1 MAMELDEALVF
12 LGDFGR
18 YQTLI
23 YLLICL
29 AGQVPSA
36 WHMLGISFLGAVPGH
51 HCKVPAGEQLEE
63 TVPKVTGDNG
73 EEYSKCF
80 KYVNITVDNETM
92 PCDEG
97 WNYDQTYYGNTVAT
111 EWDLVC
117 EKDASVDLSQTIF
130 MLGVMVG
137 SLLFGQLSDRFGRR
151 YVFFLSLWAQVAFGV
166 GAAFTGNLYAFIAV
180 RFFVGVIEQGVDITS
195 YVMVTEMFSPSRRAF
210 AGILLTLFWASGIM
224 SLSGIAY
231 LLRDWRHL
239 QLAITLP
246 SLLTIPLWWII
257 PESARWLISRGRVH
271 EAETILQKIARFN
284 KVDLPDGVL
293 TEDSRPHRFSL
304 SGFEGRNFY
313 FCHGSIVLKLCR
325 PWCMLLWGIQRNTR
339 VQKSV
344 AFWNLRISMSLN
356 RLTAA
361 STNAKS
367 LKICD
372 NAILYTFI
380 CDVLILMFWLF
391 TKCQSVISL
400 SKSTCKTQVL
410 LREKISVHITRTW
423 QVSPFRHILDKGPP
437 SSNDPSPSSHV
448 QAPTLDSKS
457 PAGLQTAYVSD
468 TEVEMRDEGATATL
482 PTQPVGDYGV
492 SEKKGRV
499 YTIWHLFRTPQIR
512 RISLVMIFT
521 WFVNSLVYY
530 GLSLN
535 TDSLAGNPYLNFF
548 LSGAVE
554 IPAYIVSTAVV
565 TWFGRRI
572 PLCVFHVAGGIA
584 CIVTAFIPQTTESG
598 VDLSALI
605 ISTAMLG
612 KFGIAGSYAI
622 VFLYATELF
631 PTVTRNLGVGM
642 SSFSSRVGG
651 ILAPIIMYLEK
662 FAAWAPMVIFGG
674 LSVIAGLCVL
684 VLHETLGKKQPQTI
698 DEVEGTQ

>member
-304 SGFEGRNFY
+304 SGFE
-313 FCHGSIVLKLCR
+313 
-325 PWCMLLWGIQRNTR
+325 
-339 VQKSV
+339 
-344 AFWNLRISMSLN
+344 
-356 RLTAA
+356 
-361 STNAKS
+361 
-367 LKICD
+367 
-372 NAILYTFI
+372 
-380 CDVLILMFWLF
+380 
-391 TKCQSVISL
+391 
-400 SKSTCKTQVL
+400 
-410 LREKISVHITRTW
+410 
-423 QVSPFRHILDKGPP
+423 DKGPP